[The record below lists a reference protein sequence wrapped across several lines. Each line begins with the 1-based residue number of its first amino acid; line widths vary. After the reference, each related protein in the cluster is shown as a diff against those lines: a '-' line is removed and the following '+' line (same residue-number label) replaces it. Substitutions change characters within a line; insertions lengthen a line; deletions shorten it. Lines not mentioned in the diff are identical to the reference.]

1 MGENE
6 PASLDR
12 NPGIPFDLGIL
23 HHTSLDC
30 DDVRARVSRVRSAVP
45 VGTEQRIINLSRV
58 ISVMDLTSL
67 SERDTAASVN
77 DLCVMAAHPIAG
89 EVLDTLSLDPS
100 LRVAAV
106 CVFHQFASTAL
117 HALRNTNIRVAAVA
131 GGFPKPLPLMD
142 DRLREIRDAVS
153 AGAGEVDLVI
163 TRDLARREDWKA
175 LYEEVVTLR
184 TAAENACVKVILATG
199 DLEQPDI
206 VWKTSMTS
214 MMAGAGFIKTST
226 GREQVNATLP
236 AGVVMAHAIRRYKD
250 LTGCLVGL
258 KPAGGIRKVREAME
272 WMRLA
277 ELELGEPWTTP
288 EGFRIG
294 ASSLMED
301 IRSELRIHY
310 HSSH

>member
-6 PASLDR
+6 PASPDR
-12 NPGIPFDLGIL
+12 NPGIPFDLGVL
-23 HHTSLDC
+23 QEARLDN
-30 DDVRARVSRVRSAVP
+30 DEVHARVSRVRSTVP
-45 VGTEQRIINLSRV
+45 VSTEQRITTMGRV

-77 DLCVMAAHPIAG
+77 DLCVTAVHPIAG
-89 EVLDTLSLDPS
+89 EVLETLSLDPS

-131 GGFPKPLPLMD
+131 GGFPKPLPIMD
-142 DRLREIRDAVS
+142 DRLRQIRDAIS
-153 AGAGEVDLVI
+153 AGASEVDLVI

-175 LYEEVVTLR
+175 LYEEVFTLR
-184 TAAENACVKVILATG
+184 TAAKNACVKVILATG

-214 MMAGAGFIKTST
+214 MMAGADFIKTST

-236 AGVVMAHAIRRYKD
+236 AGVVMAHAIRCYKD
-250 LTGCLVGL
+250 LTGCRVGL
-258 KPAGGIRKVREAME
+258 KPAGGIRKAREALE

-288 EGFRIG
+288 GRFRIG

-310 HSSH
+310 HSCR